1 MVVIDVADGEL
12 KTLVEGV
19 DGEEEEDNID
29 FLMGV
34 VMGAKEVDEF
44 PVERLPGEGGSLI
57 LKRMGEEALLDAD
70 STGGFVATSLGRA
83 IDGGGGSFTLGVMKV
98 EVKRKA

>member
-1 MVVIDVADGEL
+1 M
-12 KTLVEGV
+12 EGV
-19 DGEEEEDNID
+19 DGEEDGDNID

-44 PVERLPGEGGSLI
+44 PVKRLPGEGGSLT
-57 LKRMGEEALLDAD
+57 LMRMAEEALLDAA
-70 STGGFVATSLGRA
+70 STGGFVATSLGRV

-98 EVKRKA
+98 VVKRKA